1 MFKRILY
8 PTDFSDVS
16 KKVLAYIKQLKE
28 SGCERIILLHVIDE
42 RQIRA
47 IESFVSEHSEKL
59 TRDIIESVSQE
70 MQSIEKEL
78 VQAGFQ
84 VESRIEKGNPLREI
98 LRVEEEEDISL
109 IVVGSHGKT
118 NLEEIFLG
126 SVSEKVARRCKKP
139 ILIIKRSSHNK

>member
-1 MFKRILY
+1 MFKRILC

-16 KKVLAYIKQLKE
+16 KKALDYIKQLKE
-28 SGCERIILLHVIDE
+28 SGSETIILLHVIDE
-42 RQIRA
+42 RQIQA

-59 TRDIIESVSQE
+59 TREIIQSNRQE
-70 MQSIEKEL
+70 MEDIENEL
-78 VQAGFQ
+78 AQAGFK
-84 VESRIEKGNPLREI
+84 VKSRLEKGNPLREI

-139 ILIIKRSSHNK
+139 ILIIKR

>member
-16 KKVLAYIKQLKE
+16 KKALDYIKQLKE
-28 SGCERIILLHVIDE
+28 SGGETIILLHVIDE

-47 IESFVSEHSEKL
+47 IESFVSGHADQLE
-59 TRDIIESVSQE
+59 RDIMESNSQE
-70 MQSIEKEL
+70 MATIEKDL
-78 VQAGFQ
+78 AQAGFH
-84 VESRIEKGNPLREI
+84 VESRLTVGNPLTEI
-98 LRVEEEEDISL
+98 LRVEKEEDVSV

-118 NLEEIFLG
+118 NLEEMFLG

-139 ILIIKRSSHNK
+139 ILIIKR

>member
-16 KKVLAYIKQLKE
+16 KKALAHIKQLKE
-28 SGCERIILLHVIDE
+28 SGGETVILLHVIDE
-42 RQIRA
+42 RQIQA

-59 TRDIIESVSQE
+59 TKDIIEGVNQE

-78 VQAGFQ
+78 AQAGFK
-84 VESRIEKGNPLREI
+84 VESTLEVGNPLREI
-98 LRVEEEEDISL
+98 LRIEKEEDVSL
-109 IVVGSHGKT
+109 IVLASHGKT

-139 ILIIKRSSHNK
+139 ILIIKR

>member
-16 KKVLAYIKQLKE
+16 KKALAFIKQLKE
-28 SGCERIILLHVIDE
+28 SGSETVILLHVIDE
-42 RQIRA
+42 RQIQA

-59 TRDIIESVSQE
+59 TRDIIETISQE

-78 VQAGFQ
+78 AQAGFQ
-84 VESRIEKGNPLREI
+84 VESILEAGNPLREI
-98 LRVEEEEDISL
+98 LRVEKEEDVSL
-109 IVVGSHGKT
+109 IVLGSHGKT
-118 NLEEIFLG
+118 NLEEMFLG

-139 ILIIKRSSHNK
+139 ILIIKR